1 MDILALSF
9 VWKTVAVLWVIA
21 AVILILIILAQKGK
35 GAGLGGAF
43 GGGAGGSLLGTKT
56 GDFFTWLTIV
66 IAAVVL
72 IFPIMLGIMA
82 NKSENTQVPDM
93 PQQIE
98 MPADA
103 NVIAEAN
110 QAVEDINIAAEKVE
124 TSLPDTNN

>member
-35 GAGLGGAF
+35 GTGLGGAF
-43 GGGAGGSLLGTKT
+43 GGAGSTSLLGTKT

-93 PQQIE
+93 PQQVE

>member
-93 PQQIE
+93 PQQVE

>member
-93 PQQIE
+93 PQQVE

-110 QAVEDINIAAEKVE
+110 KAVEDINIAAEKVE

>member
-82 NKSENTQVPDM
+82 NKSENTQAPDM

-124 TSLPDTNN
+124 TSLPETNN